1 MSEDNKV
8 VNTRRCGCK
17 DIYIALVT
25 ANTATE
31 YAAEKP
37 IKLGRALNAKVTT
50 KKSVESTESDDTI
63 EETFES
69 FDSVEIEFDVNKL
82 NPEQKAMLRG
92 ATYKKG
98 YLVNNTNDQAKEIAI
113 GWRARQT
120 NGKYEF
126 VWHYCGKFNGG
137 WDDNYETNGKKPKT
151 QTDKMKGTFYGRQK
165 DDNTSVEVDETFLL
179 EEHADAKSAIQNWF
193 SKVQEP
199 PTES

>member
-17 DIYIALVT
+17 DIYIAVVT

-31 YAAEKP
+31 YTTEKP

-69 FDSVEIEFDVNKL
+69 FDSIEIEFDVNKL
-82 NPEQKAMLRG
+82 NPTQKALLRG
-92 ATYKKG
+92 ATYKNG
-98 YLVNNTNDQAKEIAI
+98 YLVNNVNDQAKEVAI

-126 VWHYCGKFNGG
+126 VWYYCGKFNGG
-137 WDDNYETNGKKPKT
+137 WDDNYETKGKKPKT

-179 EEHADAKSAIQNWF
+179 SEHTDAKSAIQDWF
-193 SKVQEP
+193 AKVQEP
-199 PTES
+199 PAES